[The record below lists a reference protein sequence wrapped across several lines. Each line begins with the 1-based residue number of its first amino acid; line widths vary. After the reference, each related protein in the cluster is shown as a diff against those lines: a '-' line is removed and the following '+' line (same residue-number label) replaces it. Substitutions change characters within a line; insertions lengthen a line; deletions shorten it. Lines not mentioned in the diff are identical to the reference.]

1 GASWGSHVRYLPEG
15 GCGDLVSPGRLRA
28 ISRNSQCSRGG
39 TRHSPNGIY
48 GMSCPIRGSIRLDA
62 RELDYRGPFLGFVSD
77 KPAKVGGRHRHRRAA
92 QVDQPGL
99 HLWIDESAVGFL
111 VELLDDVSWRVLG
124 RTDAV
129 PTARLVAR
137 HKLSHRRDVRQRLQA
152 RRGGYSA
159 RAPPARL
166 AVL

>member
-1 GASWGSHVRYLPEG
+1 MDSRLFTR
-15 GCGDLVSPGRLRA
+15 SPCLRA
-28 ISRNSQCSRGG
+28 
-39 TRHSPNGIY
+39 PA
-48 GMSCPIRGSIRLDA
+48 IRGTVVTEYWIGTAASVCLDA
-62 RELDYRGPFLGFVSD
+62 RELDHLTPFLGIVSD

-92 QVDQPGL
+92 QVEQPGL

-137 HKLSHRRDVRQRLQA
+137 HKLSHGRDVRQRLQA
-152 RRGGYSA
+152 RRGGYSE
-159 RAPPARL
+159 RA
-166 AVL
+166 